1 MCPIGN
7 IAVFTKP
14 LTVMKDDRGY
24 LMTDV
29 LLAVDGTEKP
39 EEILYVITSPP
50 QYGQLEYVTYPGVA
64 ITSFS
69 QMDVAGQAVCY
80 VHHSKAASPRDTFR

>member
-1 MCPIGN
+1 MVRIGN
-7 IAVFTKP
+7 IVVFARPLAVLKG
-14 LTVMKDDRGY
+14 DRGL

-29 LLAVDGTEKP
+29 LLAVDGSEKP
-39 EEILYVITSPP
+39 EELLYVLTSPP
-50 QYGQLEYVTYPGVA
+50 QYGQIEYVSYPGIA

-80 VHHSKAASPRDTFR
+80 VHKSKASSPRDTFR